1 MSQIK
6 VNAVT
11 DASGGNTATI
21 NSMTPTA
28 DSLQGFRNRLI
39 NGNMMIDQRNAG
51 ASVTPTTDATYT
63 LDRWCIRLTQASKVS
78 VQQNAGSLSLHLQ
91 LIFLL

>member
-1 MSQIK
+1 MSTLK

-28 DSLQGFRNRLI
+28 EGDESLPPDSQE
-39 NGNMMIDQRNAG
+39 
-51 ASVTPTTDATYT
+51 
-63 LDRWCIRLTQASKVS
+63 
-78 VQQNAGSLSLHLQ
+78 
-91 LIFLL
+91 

>member
-1 MSQIK
+1 MSTVRTNNIL
-6 VNAVT
+6 

-39 NGNMMIDQRNAG
+39 NSDMSYRPKRNAG
-51 ASVTPTTDATYT
+51 ASVTLTSGRTFTI
-63 LDRWCIRLTQASKVS
+63 DR
-78 VQQNAGSLSLHLQ
+78 
-91 LIFLL
+91 